1 VNENRTDHPVPADE
15 APQEAQRNLPHLLTE
30 LTSKAMDGSVQA
42 AAGYAVKKGLDKV
55 FGDRDPK
62 TEDRK
67 PGTEADPP
75 PS

>member
-1 VNENRTDHPVPADE
+1 
-15 APQEAQRNLPHLLTE
+15 
-30 LTSKAMDGSVQA
+30 MDGSVQA
-42 AAGYAVKKGLDKV
+42 AAGYAVKKGLDQV